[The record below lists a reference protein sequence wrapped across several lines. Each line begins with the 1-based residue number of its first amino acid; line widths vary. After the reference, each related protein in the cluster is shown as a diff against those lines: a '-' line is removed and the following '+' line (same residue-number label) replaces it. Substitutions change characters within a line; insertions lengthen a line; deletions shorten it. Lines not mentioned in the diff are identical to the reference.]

1 MSACH
6 SKDRVKLFLWLAQSL
21 LLHHWTSTPQPPCYE
36 SSSSR
41 HTRNEP
47 QKKEQQ
53 QTSRGR
59 QLAIIPWSRMPPPNP
74 PFPPFQLQH
83 SRLTRQLIK
92 ILIRARKSVEDQ
104 RSTKAN
110 CGRIRAEPK
119 GKKGG
124 RGRVQHQATMLTSAP
139 RGQTESEGFLL
150 CQAEG
155 TRLGSAQ
162 SAAGVMSSFP
172 RQRCIIKK
180 PCLML

>member
-1 MSACH
+1 MTGPKPFITPLDFHTTTSMLWELVQSAH
-6 SKDRVKLFLWLAQSL
+6 TEWAAEKRAAADR
-21 LLHHWTSTPQPPCYE
+21 
-36 SSSSR
+36 
-41 HTRNEP
+41 
-47 QKKEQQ
+47 
-53 QTSRGR
+53 SRGR
-59 QLAIIPWSRMPPPNP
+59 WLAIIPWSRMPPPNP
-74 PFPPFQLQH
+74 PLPPFQLQH

-124 RGRVQHQATMLTSAP
+124 RGRVQHEATMLTSAP

-162 SAAGVMSSFP
+162 SAAGVMS
-172 RQRCIIKK
+172 
-180 PCLML
+180 